1 MSTRVSPD
9 ARPSATTGS
18 RSAAGTGSGALD
30 LTDLTDLPVR
40 SRTYWLLADVGNIV
54 RRGLTHYRR
63 QPVNI
68 AWQLGFPILSVLL
81 YGYVFGSAMQ
91 VPGGGDYRDFLMPG
105 MFAMTMAFGFINTA
119 TLVVHDSTKGVID
132 RFRSMPMAPS
142 AVVAGRGV
150 TDLVVACAELAI
162 MMLTALAMGWRPDA
176 DLGFLA
182 AFGLLLWLR
191 FALIWI
197 GVWLGLLVPNP
208 EAAGGLFV
216 VAFPLTMISSI
227 FVAPQLMPDWLG
239 WVAAWNPLSSTAAAT
254 RELFGTPVGGGD
266 SWIEQHALLMAGVW
280 PVVLT
285 LVFLPLAVRRF
296 RRLSR

>member
-1 MSTRVSPD
+1 MSGLNEV
-9 ARPSATTGS
+9 
-18 RSAAGTGSGALD
+18 AGVAGAQVLRD
-30 LTDLTDLPVR
+30 R
-40 SRTYWLLADVGNIV
+40 GRAYWALADCWNVV
-54 RRGLTHYRR
+54 RRGLTHYQR
-63 QPVNI
+63 QPINI

-105 MFAMTMAFGFINTA
+105 MFVMTMAFGFINTA

-132 RFRSMPMAPS
+132 RFRSMPMSPS
-142 AVVAGRGV
+142 AVVSGHGV
-150 TDLVVACAELAI
+150 TDLIVACAELTI
-162 MMLTALAMGWRPDA
+162 LMLTALAMGWRPDGGFA
-176 DLGFLA
+176 FLG
-182 AFGLLLWLR
+182 AFGLLVWLR
-191 FALIWI
+191 FALIWL

-208 EAAGGLFV
+208 EAAGGLFA

-239 WVAAWNPLSSTAAAT
+239 HVAAWNPISSTAAAT

-266 SWIEQHALLMAGVW
+266 TWVEQHALLMAAVW

-285 LVFLPLAVRRF
+285 LVFVPLAVRRF
-296 RRLSR
+296 QKLSK

>member
-1 MSTRVSPD
+1 MSATDLSTPSTR
-9 ARPSATTGS
+9 G
-18 RSAAGTGSGALD
+18 GA
-30 LTDLTDLPVR
+30 
-40 SRTYWLLADVGNIV
+40 YWLLADCWNIV
-54 RRGLTHYRR
+54 RRGLTHYQR

-81 YGYVFGSAMQ
+81 YGYVFGSAMT
-91 VPGGGDYRDFLMPG
+91 VPGGGDYKDFLMPG
-105 MFAMTMAFGFINTA
+105 MFVMTMAFGFINTA
-119 TLVVHDSTKGVID
+119 TVVVYDSTKGVID
-132 RFRSMPMAPS
+132 RFRSMPMASS

-150 TDLVVACAELAI
+150 TDLIVACAELAI
-162 MMLTALAMGWRPDA
+162 MMLTALAMGWRPDGGF
-176 DLGFLA
+176 GFLA

-208 EAAGGLFV
+208 EAAGGLFA

-239 WVAAWNPLSSTAAAT
+239 WVAAWNPISSTAAAT

-266 SWIEQHALLMAGVW
+266 SWVEQHALLMAGVW
-280 PVVLT
+280 PVILT
-285 LVFLPLAVRRF
+285 AIFLPLAVRRF
-296 RRLSR
+296 RKLSR